1 MKLTPAAMAALA
13 LVAGPAMAQSEVN
26 LYGVVD
32 AGLLN
37 ISTTSG
43 APQFG
48 YLPTTANG
56 GAKTQIKDGGLG
68 ASNWGIKGKEDLGGG
83 LKASFQLQGNIKS
96 TTGEG
101 GGRNSTGGT
110 SMFNQMATVGLS
122 GGFGE
127 VKLGRQVSP
136 MYWAMASTDA
146 RGARYFGSSLTG
158 LVGMNS
164 ASGVYSGASSNPAFG
179 SVYNDNAVVYTS
191 PTWNNLTFNIEYAF
205 GNTPG
210 SGKANSQEA
219 LTAVYDAKGLKL
231 SALYYN
237 GYGNNLLDAT
247 AIFTQKLGNASAAAT
262 ALTAAGLTPTTNTN
276 RLTGVGALYNWG
288 PYTVSASWMAAR
300 NPSNILV
307 VPNGS
312 TSLDMW
318 SIGGGWKLAPNM
330 NLTAGYYKI
339 KDNTNAGNTATQ
351 LAVGLD
357 YLLSKRSTLYVEA
370 ASVTNHG
377 NNMNLSPVYSTA
389 VAANQNVHA
398 VMMGLRTS
406 F

>member
-1 MKLTPAAMAALA
+1 MKLTPAVMAALA
-13 LVAGPAMAQSEVN
+13 LVAGPAMAQSDVN
-26 LYGVVD
+26 LYGVLD

-43 APQFG
+43 APQLG

-110 SMFNQMATVGLS
+110 SLFNQMATVGLS

-127 VKLGRQVSP
+127 IKFGRQVSP

-146 RGARYFGSSLTG
+146 RGGRYFGSSLTG

-191 PTWNNLTFNIEYAF
+191 PTWNNLTVNIEYAF
-205 GNTPG
+205 GETPG

-237 GYGNNLLDAT
+237 GYGNNLPDAT
-247 AIFTQKLGNASAAAT
+247 AIYTQKLGNAAAAAT
-262 ALTAAGLTPTTNTN
+262 ALTAAGLTPATNTN
-276 RLTGVGALYNWG
+276 RLTGIGALYNWG

-330 NLTAGYYKI
+330 NLTAGYYKV

-357 YLLSKRSTLYVEA
+357 YLLSKRSILYVEA

-377 NNMNLSPVYSTA
+377 RNMNLSPVYATA